1 MSSRDVYENEH
12 IEKIA
17 KSLIIIKSQRIK
29 NALLTALADEEMV
42 KIMNCVMNQSK
53 SFNDITAE
61 NRDIP
66 NTTAFRKTKS
76 LLNNGFLVVDKVII
90 TPAGKKF
97 SFYHSTSKAIN
108 VKYENNNVIVEAEQ
122 DFDIPKKWVAN
133 FFSLDRALKS
143 YSTNQ
148 TPAKRK
154 YIIYSA
160 DSQNF

>member
-1 MSSRDVYENEH
+1 M
-12 IEKIA
+12 
-17 KSLIIIKSQRIK
+17 IIKSQRIK

-66 NTTAFRKTKS
+66 HTTAFRKTKW
-76 LLNNGFLVVDKVII
+76 LLNNEFLIVDKIII

-97 SFYHSTSKAIN
+97 SLYHSTLKAIN
-108 VKYENNNVIVEAEQ
+108 VKYENTNVIVEADQ
-122 DFDIPKKWVAN
+122 NFDIPKKWVAN
-133 FFSLDRALKS
+133 FFSLDCALNS

-148 TPAKRK
+148 TPVKRK
-154 YIIYSA
+154 YIVILLTVKIS
-160 DSQNF
+160 DCV

>member
-1 MSSRDVYENEH
+1 M
-12 IEKIA
+12 
-17 KSLIIIKSQRIK
+17 LIKSQRIK

-66 NTTAFRKTKS
+66 HTTAFRKTKW
-76 LLNNGFLVVDKVII
+76 LLNNEFLIVDKIII

-97 SFYHSTSKAIN
+97 SLYHSTLKAIN

-122 DFDIPKKWVAN
+122 NFDIPKKWVAS
-133 FFSLDRALKS
+133 FFSLD
-143 YSTNQ
+143 
-148 TPAKRK
+148 
-154 YIIYSA
+154 
-160 DSQNF
+160 